1 MPFARVLIT
10 LVAILI
16 VAPAAQGAAPRSYVQ
31 IIVKAC
37 PAIEQTGQ
45 DHKPDAVMGY
55 YADPINQDLIYDNE
69 RSPTQSR
76 RNTA

>member
-45 DHKPDAVMGY
+45 DHKPDAVM
-55 YADPINQDLIYDNE
+55 AITPTPLI
-69 RSPTQSR
+69 R
-76 RNTA
+76 A